1 VDQSGNIKLSYKDFY
16 FEELPKVSNFYFI
29 LQWVNQ
35 NGSLKIQKVTCQ
47 MKSLEKTSPNFYCCV
62 CIHGFLIAKL

>member
-1 VDQSGNIKLSYKDFY
+1 MDQSGNIKLSYKDFY

-47 MKSLEKTSPNFYCCV
+47 MKSLEKTLTLRP
-62 CIHGFLIAKL
+62 IASIIVFASMVF